1 MFTLTKFQI
10 KNDNVRLIFPDIHY
24 AGELYEEI
32 ENNRIRLARWF
43 PWADKVTSI
52 DDEIENIKIAR
63 KNNAESTALITTILV
78 NNKAVG
84 VIDLHNINQT
94 NKHAEIGYWISQSA
108 QGRGIITECVN
119 RITTVAFEELK
130 LHKLSIIAESENKK
144 SLAVAQRTNFQY
156 EATLKEHK
164 VYNGKFKDY
173 IIYSKFST
181 EKL

>member
-1 MFTLTKFQI
+1 MFTLTKFQM

-52 DDEIENIKIAR
+52 DDEIENIKTAR
-63 KNNAESTALITTILV
+63 KNNAESTALIATILV

-108 QGRGIITECVN
+108 QGQGIITECVN
-119 RITTVAFEELK
+119 KISAIAFTELK
-130 LHKLSIIAESENKK
+130 LHKLSILVESENRK
-144 SLAVAQRTNFQY
+144 SCAVAKRVGFQY

-164 VYNGKFKDY
+164 LYKNSFKDY
-173 IIYSKFST
+173 LVYSKFSN
-181 EKL
+181 K